1 MNEHEK
7 TSIAGFDPSNPDLSS
22 LLWLGDQLPG
32 GFFLYREGGEQE
44 LLHVNQAVLRI
55 FGCGSLED
63 FRALT
68 GYTFRGMVHPEDYP
82 RVQASIERQIAD
94 RSNDNLDYVEYRIR
108 RRDGELR
115 WVEDYGHYTQL
126 PGYGPVY
133 YVFLSDVTE
142 KRRSQEERHHMELE
156 LLEEKRFNEIK
167 NNFLFNISHDI
178 RTPMNAI
185 IGYSE
190 LARRH
195 FRQPELLEEYLDKIA
210 LSSRQMLCIID
221 DMLEMNRLEG
231 GRFVLKDEPVQLR
244 GQLELLLESYRVEAE
259 ERHLCLREELALDE
273 SRVLA
278 DPSAL
283 RRMLS
288 NLLGNA
294 MKFTPRNGTV
304 TLTARQSPE
313 PQGERMGYT
322 ITVADTGI
330 GISPAFLERMYNAF
344 EREETST
351 QSGTFGTGLGL
362 TIVKNLLDRMGGT
375 ISVQSEK
382 GKGTTFTIAL
392 SLPLLPGEEAS
403 APRETAQP
411 RIDGPLRILVVEDVE
426 LNLLLA
432 EALLEESGFE
442 VECAVNGREAVDA
455 VAEHPTG
462 YFDLILMDI
471 QMPVMDGYEAT
482 LAIRALGEKGAL
494 PIVALS
500 ANAREEDRR
509 KSREFGMDEH
519 VAKPFDIDE
528 LVQVIHEQIT
538 AKKR

>member
-1 MNEHEK
+1 MNEHK
-7 TSIAGFDPSNPDLSS
+7 KPSIAGFDPSNPDLSS
-22 LLWLGDQLPG
+22 MLWLGDQLPG

-55 FGCGSLED
+55 FGCESLED

-167 NNFLFNISHDI
+167 TNFLFNISHDI

-231 GRFVLKDEPVQLR
+231 GHFVLKDEPVQLR

-375 ISVQSEK
+375 ISVRSEK

-403 APRETAQP
+403 APKEAVQP
-411 RIDGPLRILVVEDVE
+411 RIDGPIRILVVEDVE

-442 VECAVNGREAVDA
+442 VACAVNGREAVDA

-509 KSREFGMDEH
+509 KSREYGMDEH
-519 VAKPFDIDE
+519 VAKPFDIEE
-528 LVQVIHEQIT
+528 LVQVINEQIY